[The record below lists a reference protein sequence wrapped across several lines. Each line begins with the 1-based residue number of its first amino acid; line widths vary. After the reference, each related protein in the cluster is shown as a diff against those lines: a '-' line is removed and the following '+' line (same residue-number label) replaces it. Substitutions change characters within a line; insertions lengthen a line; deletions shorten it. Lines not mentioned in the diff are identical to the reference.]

1 MPINVLLVGVGKI
14 ARDQHIPVMAKDPRF
29 RLVGVVSTSGAKVAG
44 VPTFASQAQ
53 AFAALPG
60 IDAVANCTP
69 PGPRRASAA
78 EALAAGKHVLL
89 EKPPAATISELRDL
103 ERRAAASG
111 RSLMTAWHAQH
122 NESLERART
131 LLAGKPLASLN
142 IQWKE
147 NVRTWHPGQDW
158 VWDAGNFG
166 VFDPG
171 VNALSALTK
180 ISPAPLFV
188 KSATLDYPANRQ
200 TPVAATLHFTGGG
213 AAEGAPLKAEFD
225 WLQEGDHVWRIDIVA
240 VGGPALTLT
249 FMLGEGGVTKL
260 AIDGVP
266 AFQNE
271 STEYERIYDRFAG
284 LIAAGE
290 SLVDSAPLE
299 LVADAF
305 LVGARRDVAA
315 FAW

>member
-14 ARDQHIPVMAKDPRF
+14 ARDQHIPVMAKDARF
-29 RLVGVVSTSGAKVAG
+29 RLVGVVSTSGAAVDGA
-44 VPTFASQAQ
+44 PTFATQRQ
-53 AFAALPG
+53 AFAALPH

-69 PGPRRASAA
+69 PGPRRESAA

-89 EKPPAATISELRDL
+89 EKPPTATISELRDL
-103 ERRAAASG
+103 ERQARASG
-111 RSLMTAWHAQH
+111 RTLMTAWHAQH
-122 NESLERART
+122 NESLDRARA

-147 NVRTWHPGQDW
+147 NVRVWHPGQEW

-171 VNALSALTK
+171 INALSALTK
-180 ISPAPLFV
+180 IAPAPLFL
-188 KSATLDYPANRQ
+188 KAATLDYPANKQ
-200 TPVAATLHFTGGG
+200 TPVAARLTFSSEG
-213 AAEGAPLKAEFD
+213 AARGASLVAEFD
-225 WLQEGDHVWRIDIVA
+225 WLQEGAHVWRIDIA
-240 VGGPALTLT
+240 AEGGPALTLT

-260 AIDGVP
+260 AIDGKP
-266 AFQNE
+266 TFQNE
-271 STEYERIYDRFAG
+271 STEYERIYDRFAQ

-290 SLVDSAPLE
+290 SLVDAAPLE

-305 LVGARRDVAA
+305 LVGARRTAPA